1 MTPTP
6 AIVVY
11 DASDAAIARVAEA
24 FAAHLTTPEP
34 AMLVDATQGH
44 QPPWD
49 DVRLLVVG
57 TPTVDR
63 RPSPAIL
70 AWLDAAAAPSRRLA
84 VATFDTRPHGGWIRV
99 GNGAGKV
106 GRQLERAG
114 FLPNM
119 GTETFYLDRVGG
131 ELEEGQIERARTWAV
146 GLGIATGIRAGS

>member
-1 MTPTP
+1 MTSAP

-34 AMLVDATQGH
+34 AMLVDATQGA
-44 QPPWD
+44 QPSWD

-57 TPTVDR
+57 TPTIDR
-63 RPSPAIL
+63 RPSPAIQ
-70 AWLDAAAAPSRRLA
+70 AWLDAVEAPARRLA

-99 GNGAGKV
+99 GTGAGKV
-106 GRQLERAG
+106 SRQLDRAG

-119 GTETFYLDRVGG
+119 GMETFYLDRAGG
-131 ELEEGQIERARTWAV
+131 ELEEGQIERARTWAL
-146 GLGIATGIRAGS
+146 GLGIATGTRKGS